1 MVRFQLTRKLTV
13 SLFKKLWVVFTMIVN
28 WNPGFL
34 FQFHLNECKRLYVD
48 FLYTSYES
56 QIMWM
61 FIVNGVYK
69 AFLLALHPFAANMD
83 HPEYIMFGVVALAV
97 ETALIILKVLKND
110 AFKKISY
117 AALFL
122 DLTLLLLFELIVFDA
137 KSTGFNLL
145 FSLTFLLNVTFC
157 LQNSTFLTVFFIIA
171 LYVLNIAGY
180 TCHYPNTSPG
190 VDSIYEEVTIIT

>member
-1 MVRFQLTRKLTV
+1 
-13 SLFKKLWVVFTMIVN
+13 MIVN

-34 FQFHLNECKRLYVD
+34 FQFRLNECKELYVD

-61 FIVNGVYK
+61 FIVNAVYK
-69 AFLLALHPFAANMD
+69 IFLLVLHPFAAGMD
-83 HPEYIMFGVVALAV
+83 HTEYIIFGAVALAV
-97 ETALIILKVLKND
+97 EIALIMLKFIKND

-122 DLTLLLLFELIVFDA
+122 DLILLLPFELIVFHA
-137 KSTGFNLL
+137 KSAGFNLL
-145 FSLTFLLNVTFC
+145 FSLTFLLNITSC
-157 LQNSTFLTVFFIIA
+157 LQNSTFLTVFFIVA
-171 LYVLNIAGY
+171 LYLLNIAGY
-180 TCHYPNTSPG
+180 TCHYPNTTPG